1 MSRGNSTRDRQQKFA
16 DDGVEGGEGRRN
28 DAAADDVDESREPSC
43 LCQP

>member
-16 DDGVEGGEGRRN
+16 DDGFEGGEGRRN
-28 DAAADDVDESREPSC
+28 AAADDVDESREQSC